1 MQTADAAVAAT
12 IERPGEPR
20 YGKDSGFHQQLRSRV
35 RTHLVSSGRPARGLP
50 ALYWKTTLLFL
61 WLGSSYVLLV
71 FAAQAAWQVLAL
83 AVSLGLA
90 IAGIGFNVM
99 HDGSHGS
106 YSTRPW
112 LNRLMARAL
121 DLLGGSSFVW
131 QRKHN
136 LLHHTWPNVQGVDDD
151 IDTGGLARLSPG
163 QALRPYHRLQHL
175 YMWPLYALLA
185 VKWQL
190 YDDFATIGAGR
201 MSGRPFPRP
210 RGVELAVFVG
220 GKLVFFSLAF
230 GLPLLLH
237 PVLAALGTYLLVSA
251 VAGLTLSVIFQLA
264 HCVPEAE
271 TGSELGS
278 WAERQVRSSVDFA
291 RHNRLLGWYVG
302 GLNLQI
308 EHHLF
313 PQICH
318 LHYPALAPIV
328 EGTCHEFGVRYS
340 AHPTLR
346 SAIAAHYRQLRAL
359 GTRTDGASV
368 GSGGA

>member
-1 MQTADAAVAAT
+1 MQTADAGVAAAT
-12 IERPGEPR
+12 GGPREPR
-20 YGKDSGFHQQLRSRV
+20 YGEDGGFHQELRSRV
-35 RTHLVSSGRPARGLP
+35 RAFLVSSGLPARGLP
-50 ALYWKTTLLFL
+50 AMYWKTTLIFL
-61 WLGSSYVLLV
+61 WLGSSYLLLV
-71 FAAQAAWQVLAL
+71 FAARTAWQAIPLAC
-83 AVSLGLA
+83 SLGLS
-90 IAGIGFNVM
+90 IAGVGFNVM

-136 LLHHTWPNVQGVDDD
+136 VLHHTWPNVPGVDDD
-151 IDTGGLARLSPG
+151 IDTGALARLSPA
-163 QALRPYHRLQHL
+163 QTLRSYHRLQHL
-175 YMWPLYALLA
+175 YMWPLYAFLA

-190 YDDFATIGAGR
+190 YDDFSTITRGR
-201 MSGRPFPRP
+201 MSGRLFPRP
-210 RGVELAVFVG
+210 RGVELVVFVG

-230 GLPLLLH
+230 GLPLLFH
-237 PVLAALGTYLLVSA
+237 SVRITLGTYLLVSA
-251 VAGLTLSVIFQLA
+251 VAGITLSVVFQLA

-271 TGSELGS
+271 TGREIGS

-291 RHNRLLGWYVG
+291 RHSRLLGWYVG

-328 EGTCHEFGVRYS
+328 EGACHEFGVRYS
-340 AHPTLR
+340 AHPTLL
-346 SAIAAHYRQLRAL
+346 SAIAAHYRHLRAL
-359 GTRTDGASV
+359 GKRTDGAP
-368 GSGGA
+368 

>member
-1 MQTADAAVAAT
+1 MQTAESGVAA
-12 IERPGEPR
+12 IFDEPGAFA
-20 YGKDSGFHQQLRSRV
+20 YGPDTGFHAELRSRV
-35 RTHLVSSGRPARGLP
+35 RAFLTSSGLRARNLP
-50 ALYWKTTLLFL
+50 AMYRKTAFMFL
-61 WLGSSYVLLV
+61 WLGASYVLLV
-71 FAAQAAWQVLAL
+71 FVARAAWQALPLAF
-83 AVSLGLA
+83 SLGLA

-136 LLHHTWPNVQGVDDD
+136 LLHHTWPNVDGVDDD
-151 IDTGGLARLSPG
+151 LDTGALARLSPA
-163 QALRPYHRLQHL
+163 QRLRSYHRLQHL
-175 YMWPLYALLA
+175 YMWPLYAFLS

-190 YDDFATIGAGR
+190 YDDFKTILTGR
-201 MSGRPFPRP
+201 MSGRTFPRP
-210 RGVELAVFVG
+210 RGVDLAVFVG
-220 GKLVFFSLAF
+220 GKLVFFTLAF

-237 PVLAALGTYLLVSA
+237 PAWTVLGAYLLVSA
-251 VAGLTLSVIFQLA
+251 VAGLTLSVVFQLA
-264 HCVPEAE
+264 HCVPEAQ

-291 RHNRLLGWYVG
+291 HHNGLLGWYVG

-318 LHYPALAPIV
+318 LHYAALAPIV
-328 EGTCHEFGVRYS
+328 RDVCHEFGVRYTV
-340 AHPTLR
+340 HPTFR
-346 SAIAAHYRQLRAL
+346 SAVAAHYRHLRVL
-359 GTRTDGASV
+359 GAGA
-368 GSGGA
+368 GGQP

>member
-1 MQTADAAVAAT
+1 MQTTDAGVAAT
-12 IERPGEPR
+12 IEGPSGLR
-20 YGKDSGFHQQLRSRV
+20 YEEDGGFLQELRARV
-35 RTHLVSSGRPARGLP
+35 RTSLASSGRPARGLRAMYGKT
-50 ALYWKTTLLFL
+50 ALMFL
-61 WLGSSYVLLV
+61 WLGTSYVLLV
-71 FAAQAAWQVLAL
+71 FGGPAAWQALPL

-112 LNRLMARAL
+112 LNRLMARSL

-136 LLHHTWPNVQGVDDD
+136 VLHHTWPNVEGVDDD
-151 IDTGGLARLSPG
+151 LDTGALARLSTG
-163 QALRPYHRLQHL
+163 QTRRSYHRLQHL
-175 YMWPLYALLA
+175 YMWPLYAFLA

-190 YDDFATIGAGR
+190 FDDFTTIAAGR

-210 RGVELAVFVG
+210 RGVELVTFVG

-230 GLPLLLH
+230 GLPLLFH
-237 PVLAALGTYLLVSA
+237 PVGTVLGAYLLVSA
-251 VAGLTLSVIFQLA
+251 VAGLTLSVVFQLA

-271 TGSELGS
+271 AGRELGS
-278 WAERQVRSSVDFA
+278 WAARQVRSSVDFA
-291 RHNRLLGWYVG
+291 HQNRLLGWYVG
-302 GLNLQI
+302 GLNMQI

-328 EGTCHEFGVRYS
+328 EGTCREFGVRYTV
-340 AHPTLR
+340 HRTFR
-346 SAIAAHYRQLRAL
+346 SAVAAHYRHLRAL
-359 GTRTDGASV
+359 GRAD
-368 GSGGA
+368 

>member
-1 MQTADAAVAAT
+1 LQTVDAGTIAT
-12 IERPGEPR
+12 VEGPREPR
-20 YGKDSGFHQQLRSRV
+20 YGKDGGFHQELRSRV
-35 RTHLVSSGRPARGLP
+35 QTFLLSSGLPARGLP
-50 ALYWKTTLLFL
+50 ALYWKTALMFL
-61 WLGSSYVLLV
+61 WLASSYVLLV
-71 FAAQAAWQVLAL
+71 FAADTAWQALPL

-151 IDTGGLARLSPG
+151 IDTGALARLSPG
-163 QALRPYHRLQHL
+163 QKLRSYHRLQHL

-190 YDDFATIGAGR
+190 YDDFATIASGR

-210 RGVELAVFVG
+210 RGAELLVFVG
-220 GKLVFFSLAF
+220 GKLVFFALAF

-237 PVLAALGTYLLVSA
+237 PVWVALGTYLLVSA
-251 VAGLTLSVIFQLA
+251 VAGLTLSVVFQLA

-271 TGSELGS
+271 TGPELGS
-278 WAERQVRSSVDFA
+278 WAQRQVRSSVDFA
-291 RHNRLLGWYVG
+291 RHSRLLGWYVG

-328 EGTCHEFGVRYS
+328 ERTCGEFGVRYS
-340 AHPTLR
+340 AHPTLG
-346 SAIAAHYRQLRAL
+346 SAIAAHYRHLRAL
-359 GTRTDGASV
+359 GTRAPGTP
-368 GSGGA
+368 